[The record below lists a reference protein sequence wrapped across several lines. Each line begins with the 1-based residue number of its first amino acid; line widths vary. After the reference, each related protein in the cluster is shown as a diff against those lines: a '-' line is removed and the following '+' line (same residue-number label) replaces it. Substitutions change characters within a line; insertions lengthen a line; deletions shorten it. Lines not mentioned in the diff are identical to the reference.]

1 MTGTER
7 HRSRFHTAL
16 IASNNSSKYKFRNK
30 PPMHCSHVMHMES
43 HRSRTLD
50 MSQWREAPSQ
60 WWEAPSHCTHSTEA
74 ANAAAES
81 RLPRTSADTS
91 ARAADELPP
100 RKVDELSDATGIVRN
115 DLSTTTA
122 GAESCQSRFCL
133 LRLRTQS
140 FLQSF
145 MPSFSTSIHE
155 SLQ

>member
-16 IASNNSSKYKFRNK
+16 IASNNSNKYKFRNK
-30 PPMHCSHVMHMES
+30 PPMHCSHIMRTES

-50 MSQWREAPSQ
+50 MSQWREAPS
-60 WWEAPSHCTHSTEA
+60 HYTHSTEA

-91 ARAADELPP
+91 AGAADELPP

-115 DLSTTTA
+115 DLSTTTT
-122 GAESCQSRFCL
+122 GAESCQSRFCP
-133 LRLRTQS
+133 LRLKTQS

-145 MPSFSTSIHE
+145 MPSFSTSDR
-155 SLQ
+155 SL